1 MNSTYSHLTARRAW
15 YVPGLSIW
23 GDLQSQT
30 IDAIGTETDDTSS
43 RVVFYRFAVG
53 GQVQEFPYALMTDH
67 RGNHLPVSIDHPV
80 VIVIPRNAA
89 VVALVGQPSDVAC
102 RLAKTA
108 AGAEDGLVDLWIT
121 EAGA

>member
-23 GDLQSQT
+23 GDLQTQT
-30 IDAIGTETDDTSS
+30 IDAIGTETDDAAS
-43 RVVFYRFAVG
+43 RVVFYRFTVG
-53 GQVQEFPYALMTDH
+53 GQVQELPYASMTDH
-67 RGNHLPVSIDHPV
+67 RGNHLPSSIDHPV
-80 VIVIPRNAA
+80 VIIVPRNSVA
-89 VVALVGQPSDVAC
+89 VAVVGQPGNVTC

-108 AGAEDGLVDLWIT
+108 VSAEDGLVDLWIT